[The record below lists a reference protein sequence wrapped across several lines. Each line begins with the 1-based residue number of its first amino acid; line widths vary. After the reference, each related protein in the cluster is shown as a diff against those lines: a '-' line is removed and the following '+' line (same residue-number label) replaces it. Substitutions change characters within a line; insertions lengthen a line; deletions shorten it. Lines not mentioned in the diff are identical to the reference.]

1 MISTRRFS
9 AIIRKEF
16 IELFRDRRTMIVMAL
31 IPILQLVLFTFAV
44 QNDLHNLPIGWI
56 DSDNSIESR
65 EFRNRFVVSENFE
78 VKDFMLLSD
87 AEDAL
92 SSSEIYAIAVLPTD
106 FSSSF
111 IRGEQTQIQLLIDG
125 TDPNLAR
132 NTTGYFQAMMGDFYL
147 DKIAVNA
154 SFKMAPPL
162 DVRLRILYN
171 EDLSTEKYMVP
182 GLLAYILAFLTLVI
196 TALAMVKELESG
208 TLEQLFVTP
217 VTRLEVIVGKLL
229 PFGVVAMVIGALIA
243 LAGYLTFGIGVGGS
257 VFALIIVAAVFSLS
271 MLAGGLFLSV
281 ISQNTLQA
289 TQASVSIAIP
299 GLLLSGFMYPIFTM
313 PFIYIIISNALPL
326 TFALIAFRGIY
337 LKGWGI
343 IECLPHIGI
352 LTVFVVVY
360 VAITVKLFN
369 RRVA

>member
-1 MISTRRFS
+1 MISSRRFS

-16 IELFRDRRTMIVMAL
+16 IELFRDRRTMIVMCL
-31 IPILQLVLFTFAV
+31 ISIVQLILFTFAV
-44 QNDLHNLPIGWI
+44 QNDLHNLPIGWL
-56 DSDNSIESR
+56 DSDNSIMSR
-65 EFRNRFVVSENFE
+65 ELRGRFALSDNFE
-78 VKDFMLLSD
+78 IKDFMSISD

-92 SSSEIYAIAVLPTD
+92 SSGDIYAIAVLPTD

-132 NTTGYFQAMMGDFYL
+132 NATGYFHAMVGNFYL
-147 DKIAVNA
+147 DKVAENA
-154 SFKMAPPL
+154 QYKMTSPL
-162 DVRLRILYN
+162 DIRLRLLYN

-182 GLLAYILAFLTLVI
+182 GLLAYILAFLTLII

-229 PFGVVAMVIGALIA
+229 PFGVVAMAIGTLIA

-289 TQASVSIAIP
+289 SQASVSFTTP
-299 GLLLSGFMYPIFTM
+299 GLILSGFMYPIFTM
-313 PFIYIIISNALPL
+313 PLIYRIISNGLPL

-337 LKGWGI
+337 LKSWGM
-343 IECLPHIGI
+343 IECLPYIGI
-352 LTVFVVVY
+352 LAVFVVVY
-360 VAITVKLFN
+360 VTITVKLFN

>member
-1 MISTRRFS
+1 MISSRRFG

-31 IPILQLVLFTFAV
+31 IPIMQLILFTFAV
-44 QNDLHNLPIGWI
+44 QNDLHNLPVGWI
-56 DSDNSIESR
+56 DTDNSEMSR
-65 EFRNRFVVSENFE
+65 ELRGRFVASEEFMI
-78 VKDFMLLSD
+78 KDFMSLGD
-87 AEDAL
+87 AEKAL
-92 SSSEIYAIAVLPTD
+92 SAGGIYAIAVLPTD
-106 FSSSF
+106 FTDSF
-111 IRGEQTQIQLLIDG
+111 VRREQTQIQLLIDG

-132 NTTGYFQAMMGDFYL
+132 NLTGYFQAMTGDFYL
-147 DKIAVNA
+147 DKIAENA
-154 SFKMAPPL
+154 SVNLTSPL

-171 EDLSTEKYMVP
+171 EDLSSEKYMVP

-208 TLEQLFVTP
+208 TIEQLFVTP

-229 PFGVVAMVIGALIA
+229 PFGVVAMVIGTLIA
-243 LAGYLTFGIGVGGS
+243 FAGYLTFGIGVGGS

-289 TQASVSIAIP
+289 TQASVSLAMP

-313 PFIYIIISNALPL
+313 PLVYQILSNALPL

-337 LKGWGI
+337 LKGWGM
-343 IECLPHIGI
+343 IECLPYIGI
-352 LTVFVVVY
+352 LSVFVVVY